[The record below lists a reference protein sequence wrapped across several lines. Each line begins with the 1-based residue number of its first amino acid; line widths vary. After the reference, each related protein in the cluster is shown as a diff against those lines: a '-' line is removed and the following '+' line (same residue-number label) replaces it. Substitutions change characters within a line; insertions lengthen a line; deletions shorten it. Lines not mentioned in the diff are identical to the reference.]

1 MCTDVHKSNNVR
13 NLVANMPICLSK
25 NHSTTALRRNLFRP
39 LPYLFLDM
47 DNQMVQ
53 MTPDECIS
61 QCIRCPDFHVLLDHA
76 IAVLWLC
83 YAVHPTHDQYNHC
96 SGTEDS
102 LDDNNVA
109 TNTDNLR
116 RARERLQRLSPIQLQ
131 WAIRFLQTIRNEDG
145 QQSIDI
151 CAAIEKLQLITFE
164 KYANVPTS
172 SSTVVSSTLN
182 GSATGITKSCISM
195 QNIDDLKN
203 NLFRRM
209 AIKLNQLLTQICPDT
224 LTRFISWS

>member
-13 NLVANMPICLSK
+13 NLVANMPKCLSK
-25 NHSTTALRRNLFRP
+25 NDTTTALRRNLFRP
-39 LPYLFLDM
+39 LPYLFLNM

-83 YAVHPTHDQYNHC
+83 YAVHPTPSIRHC

-102 LDDNNVA
+102 LDDTNVA
-109 TNTDNLR
+109 TNTDKLR

-172 SSTVVSSTLN
+172 STVVSTTLV
-182 GSATGITKSCISM
+182 G
-195 QNIDDLKN
+195 NIEDVTKN
-203 NLFRRM
+203 NLFRGM
-209 AIKLNQLLTQICPDT
+209 AIKLNQFLTQICPDT